1 MGLIQR
7 FKAHRQLIRELRQNN
22 REDPARAREE
32 LHLRKNIH
40 NIKVPYNAD
49 IEKALRKRAR
59 RR

>member
-7 FKAHRQLIRELRQNN
+7 FKAHRQLIRELRQND

-32 LHLRKNIH
+32 LHLHQNIH
-40 NIKVPYNAD
+40 SMRAPYNAD